1 MDLDKINGSN
11 YNFPYDPDKKT
22 GNGDNFKKNNLPL
35 NRNEKKSPSNPRYWQ
50 AISFSGNKK
59 QANEDKNLQTLI
71 DMEMSIFSKKT
82 KERYR
87 NLLDDAKSFLTFDID
102 PISAFYFANRLKQ
115 IAQNEKNYEIN
126 RNFLL
131 ELYQNKDV
139 DSETKILYISKILP
153 EDIIK
158 AEGEVN
164 FDEIKDEFFSY
175 SILIPALKNSNASLN
190 ALADLNLP
198 SNMIKK
204 TTSLIESGTISK
216 DDFASLMI
224 SALKCPKD
232 TGIKPL
238 SDILDEIEKDPDK
251 ISFLRLLFP
260 GVVFAYDI
268 SLELIN
274 DILKEN
280 SSETKEVLEH
290 IKDKIDNKY
299 GKGYLLWHNS
309 KNAGTFLN
317 SISKENKDD
326 VIELIDTAKG
336 MPLEGVG
343 LCGAYTNP
351 VTGYFDKDIYSF
363 AKELCAYKHYGYTI
377 VSDAT
382 ISAAKA
388 CVDSKTGKVSPLAL
402 KFLDKYFFRKDDDKL
417 STRFKMFKTRFKS
430 KSTNPK
436 MYYQS
441 VEMSAGAAD
450 LVNALK
456 DNEGAFNLTNYKC
469 LSKIMES
476 DVTEWFSYLDLSFI
490 PLIKD
495 EKGIIDKNR
504 LNYVIQAAKKR
515 GGFSGIG
522 DFISAAG
529 KYPPDKLK
537 SMTDDIIS
545 IYNDP
550 ANAYQNFPVLCEF
563 CFDKNGNRI
572 DKNFEFI
579 KQLNT
584 LSTGALY
591 GFDYTKEFL
600 DVCGNDNNKE
610 FALELINI
618 SRKAQSNINW
628 LAEVYKR
635 YQNDEGELDEFLK
648 DKLREYVDNKAPLYH
663 FCNCYEICKDKDGKI
678 NDEKF
683 SIMSKFLSMPEIS
696 NFFRDKPFDILDD
709 IVNGNSEPLSK
720 LDFSHR
726 IAILDALKSFRENPV
741 VKFRNEFNFID
752 KLISDIDSSLD
763 NDKIML
769 DVKKEDII
777 AFSVK
782 CLNSKDGKR
791 TDFETTIISSI
802 PKLKQMNKGLPLSY
816 SREKFLSA
824 LNALLDTKEKR
835 QLISDKL
842 NINFIEQ
849 NGLIT
854 GYDGIMLLDNLNK
867 NNEFENSIY
876 EICHKFFYENKI
888 NTGDKK
894 LDEALNTIIKAAPEF
909 INTIGK
915 KQHGTHNYALD
926 IHQLLVLAN
935 SINNPDYQKL
945 NDTDKAMLKSAAIFH
960 DIAKKED
967 TIDKGHQIPSSLYAR
982 NIISKFYKNPES
994 LDRVFELIKN
1004 HHWLEEYNTTS
1015 DISASSKDLAYRFRR
1030 PNDFEIAKIMAR
1042 ADLMAVS
1049 DEFYA
1054 AHKNALDDYKLN
1066 EINNRLNQIYQTG
1079 SLIMS
1084 DYFIGRNYSN
1094 LEDVNIKGR
1103 NFKVLDFHKIKDDE
1117 DLIKYGFAKGRTK
1130 KDVQFLVH
1138 MVSKDNIKNDLSVL
1152 ENITSSVNGGVLSE
1166 SLITPYYKRTYQDR
1180 KFGVLLSQINAN
1192 LINTSNTNQGSG
1204 NKKDVNNAIDLLFNS
1219 YASDTRTS
1227 FRENFL
1233 KNLSLGPDEV
1243 SIEEY
1248 GKFYKDNLVSK
1259 TLITQFPDNKTYQL
1273 GKRTFSGSDIKRAI
1287 VEFQNS
1293 LIDKTESTH
1302 NEIIGFAPKINAVI
1316 IKADNIKEAPDELLD
1331 FAHKDNLPV
1340 ILI

>member
-71 DMEMSIFSKKT
+71 DMETSIFSKKT

-87 NLLDDAKSFLTFDID
+87 NLLDDAKSFLTFDTD

-232 TGIKPL
+232 KGIKPL

-326 VIELIDTAKG
+326 VIELIDTTKG

-363 AKELCAYKHYGYTI
+363 AKELCTYKHYGYTI

-777 AFSVK
+777 AFAAK

-894 LDEALNTIIKAAPEF
+894 LDDALNVIISAMPEF

-915 KQHGTHNYALD
+915 KQHKTHNYTLD
-926 IHQLLVLAN
+926 IHHLLVLAN
-935 SINNPDYQKL
+935 SINNPDYDKL
-945 NDTDKAMLKSAAIFH
+945 NKTDKTMLKLSSLIH
-960 DIAKKED
+960 DIAKREN
-967 TIDKGHQIPSSLYAR
+967 IVDKGHQTPSSLYAR
-982 NIISKFYKNPES
+982 SIIKKIFKNPEAR
-994 LDRVFELIKN
+994 DRVYELIKN
-1004 HHWLEEYNTTS
+1004 HHWLEEYVHAYGNE
-1015 DISASSKDLAYRFRR
+1015 DKLKDLAYRFRR

-1049 DEFYA
+1049 DEFYKD
-1054 AHKNALDDYKLN
+1054 HKAPLKTVEPVEEKLQYFYSTGCAVFSDHIVNKTALKTH
-1066 EINNRLNQIYQTG
+1066 IQTKDG
-1079 SLIMS
+1079 VKYPVI
-1084 DYFIGRNYSN
+1084 
-1094 LEDVNIKGR
+1094 
-1103 NFKVLDFHKIKDDE
+1103 DFHKIKDDE
-1117 DLIKYGFAKGRTK
+1117 DMGKYGFSSGRTK
-1130 KDVQFLVH
+1130 KDMNFLVH
-1138 MVSKDNIKNDLSVL
+1138 MVDSDKIYTSLNNLKQLS
-1152 ENITSSVNGGVLSE
+1152 TSINGGVMSE
-1166 SLITPYYKRTYQDR
+1166 SLITPYHKRTYAYR
-1180 KFGVLLSQINAN
+1180 KYGVLLSQINSN
-1192 LINTSNTNQGSG
+1192 IINISGENQGSG
-1204 NKKDVNNAIDLLFNS
+1204 TSKDMKSALTLVFEPYS
-1219 YASDTRTS
+1219 KER
-1227 FRENFL
+1227 REHFKEHFL
-1233 KNLSLGPDEV
+1233 KNLGFKQDEI
-1243 SIEEY
+1243 SDEEFA
-1248 GKFYKDNLVSK
+1248 KFYKENIAPKTSINQFLIGKEYTLGNK
-1259 TLITQFPDNKTYQL
+1259 TLK
-1273 GKRTFSGSDIKRAI
+1273 GKDIRKAISDY
-1287 VEFQNS
+1287 QNS
-1293 LIDKTESTH
+1293 LIDKKDRNH
-1302 NEIIGFAPKINAVI
+1302 NEIVGYTPKLQAVI
-1316 IKADNIKEAPDELLD
+1316 AFEDSLDNVPDDLLKFADENK
-1331 FAHKDNLPV
+1331 LPV
-1340 ILI
+1340 ILL

>member
-1 MDLDKINGSN
+1 
-11 YNFPYDPDKKT
+11 
-22 GNGDNFKKNNLPL
+22 
-35 NRNEKKSPSNPRYWQ
+35 
-50 AISFSGNKK
+50 
-59 QANEDKNLQTLI
+59 
-71 DMEMSIFSKKT
+71 
-82 KERYR
+82 
-87 NLLDDAKSFLTFDID
+87 
-102 PISAFYFANRLKQ
+102 
-115 IAQNEKNYEIN
+115 
-126 RNFLL
+126 
-131 ELYQNKDV
+131 
-139 DSETKILYISKILP
+139 
-153 EDIIK
+153 
-158 AEGEVN
+158 
-164 FDEIKDEFFSY
+164 
-175 SILIPALKNSNASLN
+175 
-190 ALADLNLP
+190 
-198 SNMIKK
+198 
-204 TTSLIESGTISK
+204 
-216 DDFASLMI
+216 
-224 SALKCPKD
+224 
-232 TGIKPL
+232 
-238 SDILDEIEKDPDK
+238 
-251 ISFLRLLFP
+251 
-260 GVVFAYDI
+260 
-268 SLELIN
+268 
-274 DILKEN
+274 
-280 SSETKEVLEH
+280 
-290 IKDKIDNKY
+290 
-299 GKGYLLWHNS
+299 
-309 KNAGTFLN
+309 
-317 SISKENKDD
+317 
-326 VIELIDTAKG
+326 
-336 MPLEGVG
+336 
-343 LCGAYTNP
+343 
-351 VTGYFDKDIYSF
+351 
-363 AKELCAYKHYGYTI
+363 
-377 VSDAT
+377 
-382 ISAAKA
+382 
-388 CVDSKTGKVSPLAL
+388 
-402 KFLDKYFFRKDDDKL
+402 
-417 STRFKMFKTRFKS
+417 
-430 KSTNPK
+430 
-436 MYYQS
+436 
-441 VEMSAGAAD
+441 MSAGAAD

-529 KYPPDKLK
+529 KYPSDKLK

-741 VKFRNEFNFID
+741 VKFHNEFNFID

-777 AFSVK
+777 AFAAK

-915 KQHGTHNYALD
+915 KQHGTHNYTLD

-935 SINNPDYQKL
+935 SINNPDYKNL
-945 NDTDKAMLKSAAIFH
+945 NNTDKTMLKISAIFH

-1049 DEFYA
+1049 DEFYNE
-1054 AHKNALDDYKLN
+1054 HKNALKDKNLDLIQKNLDYF
-1066 EINNRLNQIYQTG
+1066 YSTG
-1079 SLIMS
+1079 SVIIS
-1084 DYFIGRNYSN
+1084 DYFIDKKSLQNHIETHNGVEYQ
-1094 LEDVNIKGR
+1094 V
-1103 NFKVLDFHKIKDDE
+1103 VDFHKIKDDE
-1117 DLIKYGFAKGRTK
+1117 DLGQYGFMRGRTK

-1138 MVSKDNIKNDLSVL
+1138 MVDTKNAKKNLTAVKHLS
-1152 ENITSSVNGGVLSE
+1152 SPVNGGVLSE
-1166 SLITPYYKRTYQDR
+1166 SLITPYYKRTYENR
-1180 KFGVLLSQINAN
+1180 KYGLILSQINAN
-1192 LINTSNTNQGSG
+1192 VMNAKKINQGSG
-1204 NKKDVNNAIDLLFNS
+1204 YEKDLSSINYLVFGENAEARKNFRHEFLLNLGIDPDS
-1219 YASDTRTS
+1219 VSDKE
-1227 FRENFL
+1227 FGE
-1233 KNLSLGPDEV
+1233 
-1243 SIEEY
+1243 
-1248 GKFYKDNLVSK
+1248 FYKNNIIAKSSFNQFVSGKEYTLGTK
-1259 TLITQFPDNKTYQL
+1259 TIT
-1273 GKRTFSGSDIKRAI
+1273 GEDIKQAI
-1287 VEFQNS
+1287 IKFQDS
-1293 LIDKTESTH
+1293 LIDKKEQNH
-1302 NEIIGFAPKINAVI
+1302 NEIVGYVPKLQAVV
-1316 IKADNIKEAPDELLD
+1316 AKEKSLSSIPDEILE
-1331 FAHKDNLPV
+1331 FAKENNLPV
-1340 ILI
+1340 VLI